1 VATNYQNTSIGL
13 ERTSHNGNVRVPMAT
28 FRFKFDKQVEINMKL
43 KSMKVYIQEVNP
55 RIEIEIRSSSVLQNS
70 SISLKFSIFF

>member
-1 VATNYQNTSIGL
+1 
-13 ERTSHNGNVRVPMAT
+13 MAT